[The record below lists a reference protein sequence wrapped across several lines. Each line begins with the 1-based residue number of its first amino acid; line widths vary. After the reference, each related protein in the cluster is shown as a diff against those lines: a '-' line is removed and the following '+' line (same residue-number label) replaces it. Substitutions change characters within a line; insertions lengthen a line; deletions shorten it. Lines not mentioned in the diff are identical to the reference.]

1 MASPQKCALTVTA
14 IRTSQ
19 EKTHQT
25 ASGLPT
31 ASSIQPRMRGDGRF
45 HPLWK
50 DAVDLRTAVRASTTD
65 LPGES
70 KDVYHLMDTV
80 EWTYSCAGCQ
90 VLPLIRRGKASSG
103 KENGTNW
110 VEKKKWHESTM
121 FNKQLFLV
129 VEGAPFPR
137 IPVTGRNHSYTGVHT
152 YTSQGVCVC
161 DSYTVIILD
170 G

>member
-1 MASPQKCALTVTA
+1 MCVTVTA

-19 EKTHQT
+19 EKDP
-25 ASGLPT
+25 SDSIGLPT

-45 HPLWK
+45 HPLEGHSWFK
-50 DAVDLRTAVRASTTD
+50 GRRWGRARQTCPEKARMSVVWWIQWNGPTRVQAVSLTTNQ
-65 LPGES
+65 
-70 KDVYHLMDTV
+70 K
-80 EWTYSCAGCQ
+80 
-90 VLPLIRRGKASSG
+90 RGKHLQ
-103 KENGTNW
+103 
-110 VEKKKWHESTM
+110 EKKTEQTEWKEKWHESTM

-137 IPVTGRNHSYTGVHT
+137 IPVTGRESFLHRGTYLYVTGCL
-152 YTSQGVCVC
+152 CVC

>member
-1 MASPQKCALTVTA
+1 MCVTVTA

-19 EKTHQT
+19 EKDP
-25 ASGLPT
+25 S
-31 ASSIQPRMRGDGRF
+31 DGI
-45 HPLWK
+45 
-50 DAVDLRTAVRASTTD
+50 RASYSLLYSAENERRRPFPSPLEGHSWFKD
-65 LPGES
+65 SGEGEHDRPARRKQGCLS
-70 KDVYHLMDTV
+70 SDG
-80 EWTYSCAGCQ
+80 YSGMNLLVCRLS